1 MKNFRNNLLRGVS
14 ILALLGGSYGLAQE
28 KKERHVFLLIGQ
40 SNMAGRAKIEVEDK
54 KTIDGAFLWNIGKKK
69 WEAAVPPYNL
79 QSPSRKNVKMQQL
92 NCGPSFVNAY
102 SEKHPGVE
110 VGIVCA
116 ARGGTSIGQWDK
128 KKPDNFDLY
137 HHAIEATKAA
147 LAEGGE
153 LKGILWHQGEG
164 DSGEKNLPF
173 YPEKLVQLIAN
184 LREDLKSPKLPFVYS
199 QVGQWKPE
207 YEGFNEMIVKQPA
220 KIEGTAC
227 ITTEG
232 LKNFDDAHFNSA
244 GQRELGE
251 RFAVAMEKL
260 LSDK

>member
-1 MKNFRNNLLRGVS
+1 MLRK
-14 ILALLGGSYGLAQE
+14 IY
-28 KKERHVFLLIGQ
+28 LI
-40 SNMAGRAKIEVEDK
+40 
-54 KTIDGAFLWNIGKKK
+54 
-69 WEAAVPPYNL
+69 
-79 QSPSRKNVKMQQL
+79 
-92 NCGPSFVNAY
+92 
-102 SEKHPGVE
+102 
-110 VGIVCA
+110 
-116 ARGGTSIGQWDK
+116 
-128 KKPDNFDLY
+128 
-137 HHAIEATKAA
+137 AA
-147 LAEGGE
+147 LVLTSSLAMAQSGT
-153 LKGILWHQGEG
+153 LKGVLWHQGEG